1 MPGFRPG
8 GRTIDRREILHM
20 LGIGGAGLL
29 APGLSG
35 GTAFAQ
41 SHKGTLVLAIDFADT
56 VTFDPAHQSNY
67 MAPLIVAACYEA
79 LITMTPD
86 DYVNVKPALATAFQ
100 RTPDGKGW
108 RFTLRDG
115 VKFPSGNVMTADDVK
130 YSLDRVL
137 YVGDQPSQY
146 LSNVARFDKVD
157 DKTIDV
163 ILKSPEEPILTIL
176 AAPSFV
182 VGEKKVM
189 EEHGSDAS
197 KDAKAND
204 KALNWLN
211 QNSVGTGPY
220 RLVRWEQNSQIQ
232 LVANPHYWRGK
243 PPFERVVFRHIP
255 DSAVQLLSLQRGDID
270 AAFNL
275 IPEQVA
281 ILKDSKDIW
290 IDSLVS
296 TDFVYLALTSEAAF
310 NKALAIKAARQA
322 VGYAID
328 YDGIKD
334 SLLAG
339 KAVRPVTFLPVG
351 TNGSTE
357 ELTREIGF
365 RQDLDKAKKLL
376 TEAGLPNGFEFD
388 LQYGNGAITGTS
400 FQVLAQKLQADLA
413 RVGIIAKLAPLD
425 QVTFRTNYTTFK
437 ATSALTFWNP
447 PAIESELWAAATVER
462 VAKRVHW
469 IPPEDV
475 VKLVHRAAAEPDK
488 QKQIALWREY
498 QQIMVDQANLLILFQ
513 PIYQI
518 GVRRSVKAFPLTAAG
533 WQVEMFGAQ
542 PA

>member
-1 MPGFRPG
+1 MFETN
-8 GRTIDRREILHM
+8 GRLVDRRDMLRM
-20 LGIGGAGLL
+20 LGIGGASVL
-29 APGLSG
+29 AGG
-35 GTAFAQ
+35 GTAYAQ

-79 LITMTPD
+79 LVTMTPD
-86 DYVNVKPALATAFQ
+86 DYVNVKPALATEFK
-100 RTPDGKGW
+100 RTPNGDGW
-108 RFTLRDG
+108 RFTLRQG
-115 VKFPSGNVMTADDVK
+115 VKFPSGAVMTADDVK

-137 YVGDQPSQY
+137 YAGDQPSQY
-146 LSNVARFDKVD
+146 LSNVVRFDKVD
-157 DKTIDV
+157 DQTIDV

-182 VGEKKVM
+182 VGEKKLM
-189 EEHGSDAS
+189 EAHGSDAS
-197 KDAKAND
+197 PEAKTKD
-204 KALNWLN
+204 KAVDWLN

-232 LVANPHYWRGK
+232 LVANPNYWRGK
-243 PPFERVVFRHIP
+243 PPFDRVVLRHIP
-255 DSAVQLLSLQRGDID
+255 DSAVQMLSLQRGDID

-296 TDFVYLALTSEAAF
+296 TDFVYLALTSEPAF

-339 KAVRPVTFLPVG
+339 KAVRPVSFLPIG

-365 RQDLDKAKKLL
+365 RQDLEKSKKLL
-376 TEAGLPNGFEFD
+376 IEAGLPDGFEFD

-400 FQVLAQKLQADLA
+400 FQVMAQKLQSDLA
-413 RVGIIAKLAPLD
+413 RVGIKAKLAPLD

-469 IPPEDV
+469 VPPEDV
-475 VKLVHRAAAEPDK
+475 VKLVHRAAAEQDK

-498 QQIMVDQANLLILFQ
+498 QQIMVDQANLIILFQ

-518 GVRRSVKAFPLTAAG
+518 GVRRSIKAFPLTAAG

>member
-1 MPGFRPG
+1 MRERIG
-8 GRTIDRREILHM
+8 GRIDRREILRI
-20 LGIGGAGLL
+20 LGVGGAGFL
-29 APGLSG
+29 ASQLG
-35 GTAFAQ
+35 GPPVFAQ

-67 MAPLIVAACYEA
+67 VAPLICAACYES

-86 DYVNVKPALATAFQ
+86 DYVNVKPALAESFQ
-100 RTPDGKGW
+100 RTADGKGW

-115 VKFPSGNVMTADDVK
+115 VKFSSGNVMTADDIK

-157 DKTIDV
+157 DRTIDV
-163 ILKSPEEPILTIL
+163 ILKNPDEPILTIL

-182 VGEKKVM
+182 GCEKKVL

-197 KDAKAND
+197 TDAKLKD
-204 KALNWLN
+204 KALAWLN

-243 PPFERVVFRHIP
+243 PPFDRVVLRHIP
-255 DSAVQLLSLQRGDID
+255 DSAVQMLSLQRGDID

-281 ILKDSKDIW
+281 ILKGDKDIW
-290 IDSLVS
+290 IDSLIS
-296 TDFVYLALTSEAAF
+296 TDFVYLALSSEPEF

-322 VGYAID
+322 VGYAVD
-328 YDGIKD
+328 YDGIKN

-339 KAVRPVTFLPVG
+339 SAVRPVTFLPIG

-365 RQDLDKAKKLL
+365 REDLDKSKKLL
-376 TEAGLPNGFEFD
+376 AEAGFPNGFEFE

-400 FQVLAQKLQADLA
+400 FQVLAQKLQSDLA
-413 RVGIIAKLAPLD
+413 RVGIMARLSPLD

-437 ATSALTFWNP
+437 ARSALTFWNP

-469 IPPEDV
+469 VPPDDV
-475 VKLVHRAAAEPDK
+475 VKLVHRAAAEQDK
-488 QKQIALWREY
+488 QKQIALWQQY
-498 QQIMVDQANLLILFQ
+498 QQIMVDQANLIVLFQ

-518 GVRRSVKAFPLTAAG
+518 GVRRSIKAFPLTAAG

>member
-1 MPGFRPG
+1 MSEPTWDRV
-8 GRTIDRREILHM
+8 DRRELLRM
-20 LGIGGAGLL
+20 LGIGTAGVAGA
-29 APGLSG
+29 ALSG
-35 GTAFAQ
+35 SPVLAQ

-67 MAPLIVAACYEA
+67 VAPLICAACYEC
-79 LITMTPD
+79 LVTMTPD
-86 DYVNVKPALATAFQ
+86 DYVNVKPALATSWK
-100 RTPDGKGW
+100 RTPDGTGW
-108 RFTLRDG
+108 RFTLRQG
-115 VKFPSGNVMTADDVK
+115 VKFPSGAVMTADDVK

-146 LSNVARFDKVD
+146 LSNVVRFDKVD
-157 DKTIDV
+157 DDTVDV
-163 ILKSPEEPILTIL
+163 ILKNPAEPILTIL

-204 KALNWLN
+204 KALAWLN
-211 QNSVGTGPY
+211 QNSVGTAPY
-220 RLVRWEQNSQIQ
+220 RLTRWEQNSQIQ

-243 PPFERVVFRHIP
+243 PPFDRIVIRHIP

-281 ILKDSKDIW
+281 TLKDNKDIW

-296 TDFVYLALTSEAAF
+296 TDFVYLALTSESSF
-310 NKALAIKAARQA
+310 NKALGVNAARRA

-328 YDGIKD
+328 YDGIINL
-334 SLLAG
+334 LLAG
-339 KAVRPVTFLPVG
+339 HAVRPVTFLPVG

-357 ELTREIGF
+357 ELTRQIGY
-365 RQDLDKAKKLL
+365 RQDLEKSKKLL
-376 TEAGLPNGFEFD
+376 AEAGFPDGFEFD

-400 FQVLAQKLQADLA
+400 FQVLAQKLQSDLA
-413 RVGIIAKLAPLD
+413 RVGIKAKLAPLD

-469 IPPEDV
+469 VPPEDV
-475 VKLVHRAAAEPDK
+475 VKLVHQAASETDK
-488 QKQIALWREY
+488 QKQIALWKQY
-498 QQIMVDQANLLILFQ
+498 QQIMVDQANLFVLFQ

-518 GVRRSVKAFPLTAAG
+518 GVRRSIKAFPLTAAG

>member
-1 MPGFRPG
+1 MSEPTWDR
-8 GRTIDRREILHM
+8 IDRRELLRM
-20 LGIGGAGLL
+20 IGVGTAGV
-29 APGLSG
+29 ASAALSG
-35 GTAFAQ
+35 SPVLAQ

-67 MAPLIVAACYEA
+67 VAPLICAACYEC
-79 LITMTPD
+79 LVTMTPD
-86 DYVNVKPALATAFQ
+86 DYVNVKPALATAWE
-100 RTPDGKGW
+100 RTPDGTGW
-108 RFTLRDG
+108 RFTLRQG
-115 VKFPSGNVMTADDVK
+115 VKFPSGAVMTADDVK

-146 LSNVARFDKVD
+146 LSNVVRFDKVD

-163 ILKSPEEPILTIL
+163 ILKNPAEPILTIL

-197 KDAKAND
+197 KDAKVND
-204 KALNWLN
+204 KALTWLN
-211 QNSVGTGPY
+211 QNSVGTAAY
-220 RLVRWEQNSQIQ
+220 RLTRWEQNSQIQ

-243 PPFERVVFRHIP
+243 PPFDRIVIRHIP

-281 ILKDSKDIW
+281 TLKDDKDIW
-290 IDSLVS
+290 IDALTS
-296 TDFVYLALTSEAAF
+296 TDFVYLALTSEASF
-310 NKALAIKAARQA
+310 NKALGVNAARRA

-328 YDGIKD
+328 YDGIINL
-334 SLLAG
+334 LLAG
-339 KAVRPVTFLPVG
+339 HAVRPVTFLPVG
-351 TNGSTE
+351 TNGSTA
-357 ELTREIGF
+357 ELTREIGY
-365 RQDLDKAKKLL
+365 RQDLEKSKKLL
-376 TEAGLPNGFEFD
+376 AEAGFPDGFEFD

-400 FQVLAQKLQADLA
+400 FQVLAQKLQSDLA
-413 RVGIIAKLAPLD
+413 RVGIKAKLAPLD

-469 IPPEDV
+469 VPPEEV
-475 VKLVHRAAAEPDK
+475 VKLVHQAASETDK
-488 QKQIALWREY
+488 QKQIALWKQY
-498 QQIMVDQANLLILFQ
+498 QQIMVDQANLFVLFQ

-518 GVRRSVKAFPLTAAG
+518 GVRRSIKAFPLTAAG
-533 WQVEMFGAQ
+533 WQVEMFGAE

>member
-1 MPGFRPG
+1 MRKAIG
-8 GRTIDRREILHM
+8 GMVDRREVLRI
-20 LGIGGAGLL
+20 LGIGSAGF
-29 APGLSG
+29 AASQFAGPPV
-35 GTAFAQ
+35 FAQ

-56 VTFDPAHQSNY
+56 VTFDPAHESNY

-79 LITMTPD
+79 LVTMTPD
-86 DYVNVKPALATAFQ
+86 DYVNVKPALASSFA
-100 RTPDGKGW
+100 RTPDGTGW

-115 VKFPSGNVMTADDVK
+115 VKFSSGNVMTADDAK
-130 YSLDRVL
+130 YSLDREL

-146 LSNVARFDKVD
+146 LSNVVRFDKVD

-163 ILKSPEEPILTIL
+163 ILKNPAEPILTIL

-182 VGEKKVM
+182 VCEKKVL
-189 EEHGSDAS
+189 EEQGADAS
-197 KDAKAND
+197 QDAKTKD
-204 KALNWLN
+204 KALTWLN
-211 QNSVGTGPY
+211 QNSAGTGPY

-243 PPFERVVFRHIP
+243 PPFDRVVLRHIP

-290 IDSLVS
+290 IDRLTS
-296 TDFVYLALTSEAAF
+296 TDFVYLALTSEASF
-310 NKALAIKAARQA
+310 NKALGIKAARQA

-328 YDGIKD
+328 YDGIKN

-339 KAVRPVTFLPVG
+339 NAVRPVTFLPIG

-357 ELTREIGF
+357 ELTREIGY
-365 RQDLDKAKKLL
+365 REDLDRAKKLL
-376 TEAGLPNGFEFD
+376 AEAGLPNGFEFD
-388 LQYGNGAITGTS
+388 LQYGTGAITGTS
-400 FQVLAQKLQADLA
+400 FAVLAQKLQSDLA
-413 RVGIIAKLAPLD
+413 RVGIMAKLAPLD
-425 QVTFRTNYTTFK
+425 MVTFRTNYTTFK
-437 ATSALTFWNP
+437 AMSALTFWNP

-469 IPPEDV
+469 VPPDDV
-475 VKLVHRAAAEPDK
+475 VKLVHRAASEPDK
-488 QKQIALWREY
+488 QKQIDLWRQY
-498 QQIMVDQANLLILFQ
+498 QQIMVDQANLFILFQ

-518 GVRRSVKAFPLTAAG
+518 GVRRSIKTFPLTAAG
-533 WQVEMFGAQ
+533 WQLEMFGAQ